1 MLDTE
6 SAVKTTPRHG
16 DRRPRQPAPPG
27 RYRIPAPLRHLPA
40 LACAIAALIA
50 LAVILRAG
58 HPVQAY
64 LVNSDAFYLPVL
76 FDDLLARGGSLAD
89 WYLTPAPYFFPDF
102 PLYFL
107 AWLGATG
114 AFGQVTLFAL
124 LQVASTGIALFLL
137 ARPALASGRLLA
149 AAELTVLFVWLGL
162 HAYGPYVYLFSSAH
176 HYGAFVAALLLLALW
191 LGRDARPGR
200 AGSAML
206 ALLVFLATLSDALF
220 LVQAVVPL
228 TAAAFLCRH
237 GATPAT
243 GPRRVLLLLIAPA
256 LAAMLS
262 YRFLVAHPTRYK
274 ARLGF
279 GRLQEHLG
287 ELAGIGDALFASRP
301 LLAAALLLA
310 LFAGLA
316 CCAALLR
323 GRKIAALPRPLVL
336 LLVFA
341 TLSCAASIA
350 LMLLSTNVEAVPRYL
365 IAALSWPLVAGLFAL
380 AHLLGRHFRYAGL
393 GLAAVFAALLAVQAW
408 QARQVRDADRY
419 FYPEQIACI
428 DRALAAA
435 NARHGIA
442 QYWDAKLLQ
451 GLSRRQ
457 LTLAQYFGTLE
468 PMQWITSQGFFGER
482 YDFAIIAE
490 DEGPAFRLPR
500 EQLLSASGQV
510 AQSVSCGN
518 RTVLLFGSPGLHVGG
533 AKAGAN

>member
-1 MLDTE
+1 MDTE
-6 SAVKTTPRHG
+6 SDVKTSPRHG
-16 DRRPRQPAPPG
+16 NHHPRQPAPPG
-27 RYRIPAPLRHLPA
+27 RHRVPAPVRHLPA

-58 HPVQAY
+58 HPAQAY

-76 FDDLLARGGSLAD
+76 FDDLLARGGSLGD

-107 AWLGATG
+107 TWLGATG
-114 AFGQVTLFAL
+114 MFRQVTLFAL
-124 LQVASTGIALFLL
+124 LQVAGTGVALFLL

-149 AAELTVLFVWLGL
+149 AALTVLFVWLGL

-191 LGRDARPGR
+191 LGRDTSPSRP
-200 AGSAML
+200 GSAML

-243 GPRRVLLLLIAPA
+243 GPRRALLLLVAPA

-301 LLAAALLLA
+301 LLAAALVLA
-310 LFAGLA
+310 LFAGVA
-316 CCAALLR
+316 CCAVLLR
-323 GRKIAALPRPLVL
+323 GRKIAVLPRPLVL

-380 AHLLGRHFRYAGL
+380 AHLFGRHFRYAGL
-393 GLAAVFAALLAVQAW
+393 GLAAVFAALLSVQAW
-408 QARQVRDADRY
+408 QVRQVRDADRY

-428 DRALAAA
+428 DRALAGT

-451 GLSRRQ
+451 GLSRHQ

-468 PMQWITSQGFFGER
+468 PMQWITSQRFFGER

-500 EQLLSASGQV
+500 EQFSASGQV
-510 AQSVSCGN
+510 TQSVSCGN
-518 RTVLLFGSPGLHVGG
+518 RTVLLFGSPGLHIGG
-533 AKAGAN
+533 AGAGVR